1 VTSDTRQIAL
11 TYDAQGR
18 LTSVT
23 ADSRRAD
30 VLYMDELNAIRMTD
44 GQKTVDWRFGPGRKP
59 IGVVVGNQATLWTR
73 SPEGRI
79 IQVAFGHLEDGS
91 ADGFKKFTVDDTI
104 GTTTSPTGAASQ

>member
-1 VTSDTRQIAL
+1 MMHSRHKGLAL
-11 TYDAQGR
+11 A
-18 LTSVT
+18 LV
-23 ADSRRAD
+23 AAMA
-30 VLYMDELNAIRMTD
+30 LA
-44 GQKTVDWRFGPGRKP
+44 
-59 IGVVVGNQATLWTR
+59 ALWTR